1 MKKNIIFISFFIV
14 AIIALYF
21 TKIFYSD
28 HSLKKSIQACTI
40 AQIKKSEE
48 ITKEDAKKYCENEIN
63 QKLNK

>member
-48 ITKEDAKKYCENEIN
+48 NGSFCFTAIPVLTEAYLER
-63 QKLNK
+63 